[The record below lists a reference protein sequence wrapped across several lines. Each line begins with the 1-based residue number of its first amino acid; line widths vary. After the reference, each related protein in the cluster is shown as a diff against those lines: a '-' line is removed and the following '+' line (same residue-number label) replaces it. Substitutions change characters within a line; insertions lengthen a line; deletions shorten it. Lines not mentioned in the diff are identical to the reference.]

1 MYSITS
7 NIKLR
12 FTIHMSKD
20 GKYEAKIHVTRE
32 GESLESL
39 FFFKIM
45 TKNSLAGF
53 IKIKTFSFT
62 L

>member
-39 FFFKIM
+39 FFLNNDKECTSRIHQ
-45 TKNSLAGF
+45 N
-53 IKIKTFSFT
+53 
-62 L
+62 